1 VQVLSVVHTTLLP
14 FYSYYANEK
23 SQLDFQGF
31 SKFCVD
37 FGIFPDIL
45 SKPKIFRFFKNLANF
60 YLETKLPSQG
70 HSTVG
75 SGKTM
80 SPESTRRRPETAK
93 VGNSPRD
100 LIDDHLFIEALAL
113 SAFEVVYRDP

>member
-1 VQVLSVVHTTLLP
+1 MSCCFARIKSYFTLLSSTALEALSVFCLLLP
-14 FYSYYANEK
+14 
-23 SQLDFQGF
+23 L
-31 SKFCVD
+31 C
-37 FGIFPDIL
+37 DIP
-45 SKPKIFRFFKNLANF
+45 PKIFRFFKNLANF

-70 HSTVG
+70 HSSVG

-93 VGNSPRD
+93 VGNVPRD